1 MRCFFPIAAIVWAMV
16 VPAIAGEPSAEAV
29 SAMEK
34 LDGSF
39 IAAHAVAN
47 KFNLASGDPIILLRD
62 GEMILMRD
70 GTEESTTVILPAY
83 NTYKTFAHLPVAIYL
98 MLAPAGGDKLDTR
111 RVERLIDYRAKMDRV
126 EETIEQIGLKPS
138 TIERQKEMVAL
149 SKQFLDQVI
158 ERRQCS
164 IDELYTFTRPILP
177 LIEMNIADAARSQL
191 DAMHRQVMAWKEEI
205 SSEQWSKLR
214 VALKGPVLARKDEL
228 AKQYFERALHIEG
241 EGTRMVFMEMYYP
254 PTPMLTLLAT
264 RSVDQGIS
272 IAFFDDPDR
281 MFRDVL
287 ADAATAY
294 IKRLK
299 FE

>member
-1 MRCFFPIAAIVWAMV
+1 MRYLFLTAASVCAMV
-16 VPAIAGEPSAEAV
+16 VPASAAEPSAEAV
-29 SAMEK
+29 SALQA

-62 GEMILMRD
+62 SEMILMRD

-83 NTYKTFAHLPVAIYL
+83 NTFKTFAHMPVAIYL
-98 MLAPAGGDKLDTR
+98 MLAPAGGGELDAEQ
-111 RVERLIDYRAKMDRV
+111 VERLIDYRAKLDRV
-126 EETIEQIGLKPS
+126 EETIEQIGLRRS
-138 TIERQKEMVAL
+138 AIQRQQEMLAR
-149 SKQFLDQVI
+149 SKQFLDQAI

-164 IDELYTFTRPILP
+164 IDELYAFTRPILP

-191 DAMHRQVMAWKEEI
+191 NAMHHHVMAWKEEM
-205 SSEQWSKLR
+205 SPEQWSKLR

-241 EGTRMVFMEMYYP
+241 EGTRLVYMEMYYP

-264 RSVDQGIS
+264 RSVDRGIS

-299 FE
+299 FD